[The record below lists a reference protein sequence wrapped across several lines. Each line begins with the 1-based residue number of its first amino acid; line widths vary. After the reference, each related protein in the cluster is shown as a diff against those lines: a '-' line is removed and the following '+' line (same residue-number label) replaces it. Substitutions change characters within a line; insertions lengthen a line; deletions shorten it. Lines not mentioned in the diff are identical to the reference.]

1 MSVTESAQ
9 GATVRY
15 MAAVR
20 VRDDL
25 HAKILAEASAQ
36 GRSAAN
42 YVDWLLRPIVF
53 GVPEQGTGNVAASR
67 VSSDPARGS
76 SPARASRKP
85 AKPKRR
91 GRASSEWVGC
101 EEHPEAGAVSVA
113 AGRMACGEPGCARGA
128 RLAA

>member
-1 MSVTESAQ
+1 
-9 GATVRY
+9 

-25 HAKILAEASAQ
+25 HAKILADASAQ

-53 GVPEQGTGNVAASR
+53 GVSEQEARPVQPEAAVAA
-67 VSSDPARGS
+67 P
-76 SPARASRKP
+76 PARASRRP